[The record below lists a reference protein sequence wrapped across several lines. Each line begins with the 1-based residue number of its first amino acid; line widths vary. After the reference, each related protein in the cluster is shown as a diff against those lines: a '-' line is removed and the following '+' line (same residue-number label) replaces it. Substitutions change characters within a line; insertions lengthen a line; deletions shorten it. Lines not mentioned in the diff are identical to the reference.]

1 MPRRESPT
9 GARRMTAAE
18 RTQKA
23 VALRKAGRTYDQIRR
38 ALGISKGAAVKA
50 VQRGLFEM
58 REETSKDAEDLRV
71 MEAARLDE
79 AQAAIWAKV
88 VAGDLAAIDRFT
100 RISQRRAALHGL
112 DAPTRT
118 QVTGKDG
125 GPIQHAIGSLAD
137 MLRIGLEREPDPQVE
152 QLAEVIDATPV
163 LDAPPE
169 ESPEGA

>member
-100 RISQRRAALHGL
+100 RISQRRAALLGL
-112 DAPTRT
+112 DAPTRAEL
-118 QVTGKDG
+118 TGKDG
-125 GPIQHAIGSLAD
+125 GSISLSVA
-137 MLRIGLEREPDPQVE
+137 GFF
-152 QLAEVIDATPV
+152 AEVVPEPEVEAGMP
-163 LDAPPE
+163 PPE
-169 ESPEGA
+169 LSEATDP